1 MKKIIMKGYQCF
13 RCEHQWVPRE
23 DKIPNICPKCKSE
36 NWKEKRTKFQKQKY
50 DKFSKLLKMGFWRI
64 NMEKK
69 EEVEYF
75 EQGFSK
81 KTLDRIRKKAKDDKR
96 SVTTTINILVE
107 WALDEI

>member
-1 MKKIIMKGYQCF
+1 MI
-13 RCEHQWVPRE
+13 R
-23 DKIPNICPKCKSE
+23 
-36 NWKEKRTKFQKQKY
+36 
-50 DKFSKLLKMGFWRI
+50 
-64 NMEKK
+64 K

-81 KTLDRIRKKAKDDKR
+81 KTLDRIRKKAKDEKR

>member
-1 MKKIIMKGYQCF
+1 MI
-13 RCEHQWVPRE
+13 R
-23 DKIPNICPKCKSE
+23 
-36 NWKEKRTKFQKQKY
+36 
-50 DKFSKLLKMGFWRI
+50 
-64 NMEKK
+64 K

-81 KTLDRIRKKAKDDKR
+81 KILDRIRKKAKDEKR